1 MNQKGNTVGSKVYLK
16 SAEDFYILGLWL
28 ADGYW
33 WSSSF
38 GLSSTDKRLI
48 KRFGCYLKK
57 IAPNHPLKRRIYKI
71 GKNQK
76 RKKEAEHLYIN
87 SRAITRFFLLYKKKK
102 NFLVPSHFLLAYL
115 AGRIDG
121 DGSIDRKYRSG
132 IRIAYGDKK
141 DAEHDVL
148 LFGKQN
154 VSLYFYKA
162 AGTWVIYLRK
172 KFREKIINKIAKYS
186 IKLCPVETSPK

>member
-1 MNQKGNTVGSKVYLK
+1 MLSIPKAENVCCYPPYPVGSLQSYFV
-16 SAEDFYILGLWL
+16 SALNFPPE
-28 ADGYW
+28 
-33 WSSSF
+33 
-38 GLSSTDKRLI
+38 
-48 KRFGCYLKK
+48 
-57 IAPNHPLKRRIYKI
+57 
-71 GKNQK
+71 
-76 RKKEAEHLYIN
+76 
-87 SRAITRFFLLYKKKK
+87 K

-132 IRIAYGDKK
+132 IRIAYGNKK

-172 KFREKIINKIAKYS
+172 KFREEIINKIAKYS

>member
-1 MNQKGNTVGSKVYLK
+1 MKQKGNTVGSKVYLK

-38 GLSSTDKRLI
+38 GLSSSDKRLI
-48 KRFGCYLKK
+48 KRFGYFLKR
-57 IAPNHPLKRRIYKI
+57 IAPDYPLKRRIYKI
-71 GKNQK
+71 GRGQK

-87 SRAITRFFLLYKKKK
+87 NRAITRQFLLYKKKK
-102 NFLVPSHFLLAYL
+102 NLFIPRIFLPAYL

-132 IRIAYGDKK
+132 IRIAYGDRR
-141 DAEHDVL
+141 DAERDVL
-148 LFGKQN
+148 FFGKQN
-154 VSLYFYKA
+154 VSLYYYKA

-172 KFREKIINKIAKYS
+172 KFREQIINKVSKYS
-186 IKLCPVETSPK
+186 FKLCPVETSLK